1 MHKRRASML
10 APPFA
15 ARISLAAPSSTSHRR
30 SFRSGPKA
38 IRGQFRWIFA
48 LLLALGAAFGLAV
61 AGTTTWMVN
70 ATSTNNFCA
79 TACHSMQW
87 AAAAYEAGPHASN
100 NVGVRATCGDC
111 HIPFES
117 RPATPFQ
124 YVFGTLWTK
133 GIDGTHDVIARIR
146 GTIEDQEKWEQERP
160 RLSAEVHGWFK
171 KTNSASCRGCHSL
184 AAFRSKDPSA
194 SMIADVHANV
204 IKAGNVDCTECHSDV
219 GHNFAAAKP

>member
-1 MHKRRASML
+1 MRKRNA
-10 APPFA
+10 FV
-15 ARISLAAPSSTSHRR
+15 LAAPSAARTSHAVRHLPPR
-30 SFRSGPKA
+30 LAQWWAGPAA
-38 IRGQFRWIFA
+38 IRGQFRWAVA
-48 LLLALGAAFGLAV
+48 LLLVLGAACGV
-61 AGTTTWMVN
+61 VIAGTTTWMVN
-70 ATSTNNFCA
+70 ASSTNNFCA

-87 AAAAYEAGPHASN
+87 AASAYERGPHAAN
-100 NVGVRATCGDC
+100 PVGVHATCADC